1 MTGISSTV
9 VLLSANPVWEDQPLF
24 WLDSIPAWLISAE
37 SLSLL
42 AAQPVSQENWTR
54 QIKQQNDY
62 QNGRFPTAPE
72 CQK

>member
-42 AAQPVSQENWTR
+42 AAQPVPRKIELDR
-54 QIKQQNDY
+54 
-62 QNGRFPTAPE
+62 
-72 CQK
+72 